1 MWSTTLQ
8 RLPMYHLPYLR
19 HTGEGSHQI
28 APSNLYRLPRPVRG
42 VNVRA
47 FPEFGGNIAPPPL
60 PPPTPS
66 LPPLH
71 PRRHT
76 KATRPRNLDDSDLEW
91 DNYDLCG
98 DGSKSNSRNNSDED
112 SHKLYSSDSDLE
124 WDDFDLRNSGDES
137 TDGDRSLALD
147 NLYPLISSITGRPGR
162 RGTVPL
168 GAIQV
173 NKLPRISCTFAG
185 LAHVP
190 EEFCYEVRSRNFNK
204 DLLTLT
210 SRLNGYDSDIWD
222 SYEEEFPT
230 TKLGKTFSN
239 ESLNSD
245 ISTVSTQESG
255 YRSSSTVKSRDTPD
269 LPAESTDTSLAE
281 SCEGM
286 VVAYSDRFPNYNIY
300 ELSPQ
305 YLDSPLSAS
314 LTDLSDA
321 TLCECNRTPNIDSR
335 LTSSNM
341 ENLQTQSNKQMQ
353 PPTKKPRT
361 QQHCSV
367 CKKQNAWC
375 EMTRNETSSSLHG
388 FLDDNCVVH
397 VDVNSLSA
405 CYHYKSPDCAI
416 PTDDLLSGDNSYHQ
430 PGSGCHTSDL
440 SALFEGRCPS
450 PFLPR
455 ALRLNACK
463 TKRSVKKRKRKVDDK
478 IDDDL
483 AEEIDDDKK
492 PKRLAPNY
500 FVAIQVSNPTIHES
514 LKNVQASVMK
524 SDEKLKDAMIPI
536 PTLHLTVM
544 VMHIA
549 NDEELER
556 AKDALRTCHALLAS
570 QFEDEALEIP
580 FSGLGHFNNQ
590 VMFARIQ
597 EGDHVNVL
605 YEIAETV
612 EKVYNQYNIVSTGE
626 RGFKPHL
633 TVMKLSRAP
642 SLRRKGVRRIKSE
655 YYRNFNGDYFGSQ
668 VVKGLQLCSIN
679 KPKLEDG
686 YYYRA
691 EEVFFKAGVD
701 TAEKMETVAM
711 TRLMLD
717 EVVDEALKSVQIDGD
732 DDDDDKSV
740 VMDLEK
746 HDQSNDEDTD
756 NEEKETVTIETKET
770 NVEKDNCSDTENAT
784 DIKTVECKTETDDG

>member
-281 SCEGM
+281 SCE
-286 VVAYSDRFPNYNIY
+286 
-300 ELSPQ
+300 
-305 YLDSPLSAS
+305 
-314 LTDLSDA
+314 
-321 TLCECNRTPNIDSR
+321 
-335 LTSSNM
+335 
-341 ENLQTQSNKQMQ
+341 
-353 PPTKKPRT
+353 
-361 QQHCSV
+361 
-367 CKKQNAWC
+367 
-375 EMTRNETSSSLHG
+375 
-388 FLDDNCVVH
+388 
-397 VDVNSLSA
+397 
-405 CYHYKSPDCAI
+405 
-416 PTDDLLSGDNSYHQ
+416 DDLLSGDNSYHQ